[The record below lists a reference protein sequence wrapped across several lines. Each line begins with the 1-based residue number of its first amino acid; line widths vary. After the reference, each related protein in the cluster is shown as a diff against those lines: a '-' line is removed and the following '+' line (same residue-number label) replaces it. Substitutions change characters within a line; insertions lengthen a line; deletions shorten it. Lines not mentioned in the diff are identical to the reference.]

1 MIELGKDEFRREFRR
16 RIAAIPEPQKQRE
29 SASVCESVRE
39 TSEWRN
45 ATRILLFHPLL
56 DEPDIRPL
64 LSEALDSGR
73 QLFLPRYNPES
84 KAYDVVQVASL
95 ANDLGP
101 GRFDILEP
109 DPDCRTLDGNQ
120 LDFIAVPGLG
130 FDVAGRRLGRG
141 MGFYDR
147 MLSDLEGFLC
157 GLSFDC
163 QLCVEIPVEPHDHG
177 LNLILT
183 PSRRIEVR
191 HDG

>member
-1 MIELGKDEFRREFRR
+1 MIELGKDDFRREFRR
-16 RIAAIPEPQKQRE
+16 RIAAMPESQKQRE
-29 SASVCESVRE
+29 SASVCKSVRE
-39 TSEWRN
+39 TPEWRN
-45 ATRILLFHPLL
+45 AVRILLFHPLP

-64 LSEALDSGR
+64 LAEALDQGR

-95 ANDLGP
+95 ANDLEP

-109 DPDCRTLDGNQ
+109 DPDCRPLDGNQ

-141 MGFYDR
+141 KGFYDR
-147 MLSDLEGFLC
+147 LLSDLKGFLC
-157 GLSFDC
+157 GLSFEC
-163 QLCVEIPVEPHDHG
+163 QLCLEIPVEPHDHG

-183 PSRRIEVR
+183 PSRRIVVR